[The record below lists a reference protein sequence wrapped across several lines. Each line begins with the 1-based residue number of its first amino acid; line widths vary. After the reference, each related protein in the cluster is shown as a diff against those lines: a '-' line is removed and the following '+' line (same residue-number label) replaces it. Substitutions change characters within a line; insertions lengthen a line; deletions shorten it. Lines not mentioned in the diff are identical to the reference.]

1 MLKNEDNKEEKI
13 KEIESAVN
21 LFFNN
26 FKKKDEFTKIFL
38 EIIFENLKKN
48 EKKL

>member
-1 MLKNEDNKEEKI
+1 MEKDKEEKI
-13 KEIESAVN
+13 EEIDNAISI
-21 LFFNN
+21 FFNN